1 MSVHLFDEANGAE
14 VGVLTDAQFQF
25 LQEHLVSEGVE
36 DTDYY
41 VNRDT
46 LDAWE
51 EEGGDAGVVA
61 LLRNA
66 LGGRVDMD
74 IRWEIVE

>member
-1 MSVHLFDEANGAE
+1 MSE
-14 VGVLTDAQFQF
+14 
-25 LQEHLVSEGVE
+25 SVE
-36 DTDYY
+36 DNDYY

-51 EEGGDAGVVA
+51 QEGGDAGVVT
-61 LLRNA
+61 LLRRA
-66 LGGRVDMD
+66 LGDRPDMD

>member
-1 MSVHLFDEANGAE
+1 MGVHLFDESNGAE

-25 LQEHLVSEGVE
+25 LQNHLVSEGVE
-36 DTDYY
+36 DDDYY
-41 VNRDT
+41 INRDT

-51 EEGGDAGVVA
+51 QEGGDAGVVR
-61 LLRNA
+61 LLRGA
-66 LGGRVDMD
+66 LGERTDMD

>member
-25 LQEHLVSEGVE
+25 LQDHQVSEGVE
-36 DTDYY
+36 DDDYY

-46 LDAWE
+46 LDTWE
-51 EEGGDAGVVA
+51 QEGGDAGVVA
-61 LLRNA
+61 LLRHA
-66 LGGRVDMD
+66 LGDRADMD
-74 IRWEIVE
+74 VRWELAD